1 MLAERKMAGL
11 GKTSGQWRAELQQE
25 KEKVDFWKRK
35 HPEAETQQ
43 NLMREELTDRRVENV
58 NLRTQI
64 SELEASLQMYE
75 NLQLEAQLAASQ
87 EENAMM
93 KEQVEDLECS
103 LQTCQEE
110 LESFKELQEYE
121 KARWEAQLQHSQD
134 QVRNRDHVMRKALVQ
149 IRDVAEHLQTLAV
162 QADVISVQTELESTR
177 GKRLASLL
185 REIKLLGSRAKR
197 YM

>member
-11 GKTSGQWRAELQQE
+11 GKTLGQWRAELQQE

-35 HPEAETQQ
+35 HQEAETQH

-58 NLRTQI
+58 NLRTKI

-103 LQTCQEE
+103 LQTCPIVPWIG
-110 LESFKELQEYE
+110 L
-121 KARWEAQLQHSQD
+121 
-134 QVRNRDHVMRKALVQ
+134 AL
-149 IRDVAEHLQTLAV
+149 LP
-162 QADVISVQTELESTR
+162 ISLMSNH
-177 GKRLASLL
+177 
-185 REIKLLGSRAKR
+185 
-197 YM
+197 